1 MSSGLSAAAKSAKPP
16 SGGFSFVPCGTG
28 ELLWEINNRARVMAG
43 RITENQKVHFSSQ
56 ETTLMKKATLAVA
69 ALAACTSSAWAQS
82 TVTLYGIVDAAARYT
97 TNVNPGAAPKQLIPG
112 GMSQSRLGVNVVEDM
127 GGGLKAL
134 VNMEH
139 RLSSD
144 TGAAASTSD
153 FWRQAWVG
161 LQSSDLGQIRLG
173 RQYNILFDV
182 YTSTFASFR
191 YSPYI
196 EAYKPEIGMS
206 MAARQDNMVKYLAQF
221 GSFYAEVQV
230 SAGEGQSGAAAAFP
244 NKTVGG
250 LVRYND
256 GKFGA
261 GAAYLQATEQTGKK
275 IKATVLGGSYTNGPL
290 YLHASWGENKF
301 ENPFT
306 LLSLS
311 SPAAF
316 AASTAAGG
324 PANIALA
331 TRTAYTGGILGAN
344 IFNGDAADIKKRT
357 MIMFGATYQ
366 LTPQLNIGANAWLTE
381 QTHYGTVQN
390 LGPFSAAF
398 AAAPG
403 GFSTNANTKSK
414 ANFFAVVLDYAFS
427 KRTDAYLEMDYTKL
441 KGEVLFLNG
450 AGKRGGAM
458 VGLRHRF

>member
-1 MSSGLSAAAKSAKPP
+1 
-16 SGGFSFVPCGTG
+16 
-28 ELLWEINNRARVMAG
+28 
-43 RITENQKVHFSSQ
+43 
-56 ETTLMKKATLAVA
+56 MKKAALAVA

-82 TVTLYGIVDAAARYT
+82 SVTLYGIVDAAARYT
-97 TNVNPGAAPKQLIPG
+97 TNANPGVAQKQLIPG
-112 GMSQSRLGVNVVEDM
+112 GMSQSRLGVNVTEDM

-139 RLSSD
+139 RLNSD
-144 TGAAASTSD
+144 TGTVAAAD

-161 LQSSDLGQIRLG
+161 LQSSDFGQIRLG

-221 GSFYAEVQV
+221 GNFYAEVQV
-230 SAGEGQSGAAAAFP
+230 SAGEGQSGAAAALP
-244 NKTVGG
+244 NKTIGG

-261 GAAYLQATEQTGKK
+261 GGAYLQASEQTGKK
-275 IKATVLGGSYTNGPL
+275 IKATVLGVSYTDGPL
-290 YLHASWGENKF
+290 YAHASWGENRF

-306 LLSLS
+306 LLNQTS
-311 SPAAF
+311 AAGF
-316 AASTAAGG
+316 AASAAPGSL
-324 PANIALA
+324 ANVALT
-331 TRTAYTGGILGAN
+331 TRGAYTSGILGAN
-344 IFNGDAADIKKRT
+344 IFNTASADIKKRT

-366 LTPQLNIGANAWLTE
+366 LTPQLNVGANAWLTE

-390 LGPFSAAF
+390 LAVPFRNAL
-398 AAAPG
+398 
-403 GFSTNANTKSK
+403 GFSTDANTKSK
-414 ANFFAVVLDYAFS
+414 ADFFAVVLDYAFS

-441 KGEVLFLNG
+441 NGQVLFLNG
-450 AGKRGGAM
+450 ASKRGGAM